1 MSTEPK
7 IHPEEVLLPLQRAT
21 RLLTPAL
28 FWGPIRESNEG
39 QVDPR
44 MPPQGASQLPRLG
57 EDHRFP
63 GSVVRHE
70 YGNRVRSRVLSDRR
84 RSRTCR

>member
-7 IHPEEVLLPLQRAT
+7 IHPGEALPLLQRAT
-21 RLLTPAL
+21 RLLTRAW

-44 MPPQGASQLPRLG
+44 MPLGGASQLPRLG

-63 GSVVRHE
+63 RNVVHHG
-70 YGNRVRSRVLSDRR
+70 YGTHVRPRVLSDRR

>member
-7 IHPEEVLLPLQRAT
+7 IHPGEVRPLLQRAA
-21 RLLTPAL
+21 RLLTRAS
-28 FWGPIRESNEG
+28 FWDPIRESNEG

-44 MPPQGASQLPRLG
+44 MPLGGASQLPRLG

-63 GSVVRHE
+63 RNVVRHE
-70 YGNRVRSRVLSDRR
+70 YGNHVRPRVLSDRR

>member
-21 RLLTPAL
+21 RLLTRAS
-28 FWGPIRESNEG
+28 FWGPIRELSEG
-39 QVDPR
+39 QVDLR

-57 EDHRFP
+57 EDRRFP
-63 GSVVRHE
+63 GSVVRHG
-70 YGNRVRSRVLSDRR
+70 YGNHVQPRVLSDRR

>member
-7 IHPEEVLLPLQRAT
+7 IHPGEALPPLQRAT
-21 RLLTPAL
+21 RLLTRAW
-28 FWGPIRESNEG
+28 FWGPIRELNEG

-44 MPPQGASQLPRLG
+44 MLLGGASQLPRLG

-63 GSVVRHE
+63 RNVVHHE
-70 YGNRVRSRVLSDRR
+70 YGNHVRPRVLSDRR

>member
-7 IHPEEVLLPLQRAT
+7 IHPGEVRPLLQRAT
-21 RLLTPAL
+21 RLLTRAS

-44 MPPQGASQLPRLG
+44 MPLGGASQLPRLG

-63 GSVVRHE
+63 RNVVHHE
-70 YGNRVRSRVLSDRR
+70 YGNHVRPRVLSDRR

>member
-7 IHPEEVLLPLQRAT
+7 IHPEEVLLPLQRAR
-21 RLLTPAL
+21 RLLTRAS
-28 FWGPIRESNEG
+28 FWGPIRELSEG
-39 QVDPR
+39 QVDLR
-44 MPPQGASQLPRLG
+44 MPLGGASQLPRLG

-63 GSVVRHE
+63 RNVVHHE
-70 YGNRVRSRVLSDRR
+70 YGTHVRPRVLSDRR

>member
-7 IHPEEVLLPLQRAT
+7 IHPGEVLLPLQRAI
-21 RLLTPAL
+21 RLLTRAW
-28 FWGPIRESNEG
+28 FWDPIRELNEG

-44 MPPQGASQLPRLG
+44 MPLGGASQLPRLG

-63 GSVVRHE
+63 RNVVRHE
-70 YGNRVRSRVLSDRR
+70 YGNHVRQRVLSDRR

>member
-7 IHPEEVLLPLQRAT
+7 IHPGEVLLPFQRAT
-21 RLLTPAL
+21 RLLTRAS
-28 FWGPIRESNEG
+28 FWGPIRELSEG
-39 QVDPR
+39 QVDLR
-44 MPPQGASQLPRLG
+44 TPPQGASQLPKLG

-63 GSVVRHE
+63 GSVVRRE
-70 YGNRVRSRVLSDRR
+70 YGTHVQPRALSDRR

>member
-21 RLLTPAL
+21 RLLTRAS
-28 FWGPIRESNEG
+28 FWDPIRESNEG
-39 QVDPR
+39 QVDLRTPL
-44 MPPQGASQLPRLG
+44 QGASQLPRLG

-63 GSVVRHE
+63 RNVVHHG
-70 YGNRVRSRVLSDRR
+70 YGTHVRPRVLSDRR